1 MYRIQAF
8 NYVKR
13 FFVVNTCK
21 TMEEREAYIKTLI
34 DTNEYTHAGISWE
47 WLARS

>member
-8 NYVKR
+8 NTKTQAWEIHY
-13 FFVVNTCK
+13 CK
-21 TMEEREAYIKTLI
+21 TMEEREEYIKERV
-34 DTNEYTHAGISWE
+34 NSGEVKPPSISWE